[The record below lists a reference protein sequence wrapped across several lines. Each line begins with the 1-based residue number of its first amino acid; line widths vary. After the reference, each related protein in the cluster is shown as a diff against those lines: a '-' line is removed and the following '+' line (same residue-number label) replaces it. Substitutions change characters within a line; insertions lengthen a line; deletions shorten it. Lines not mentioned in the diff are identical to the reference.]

1 MKVATPA
8 FLGFVK
14 MLSIVEH
21 INITSE
27 DFSVDSGGNV
37 LKWYDPEIE
46 YLCEV
51 YSHGWVD
58 CAKNYKVIK

>member
-1 MKVATPA
+1 MKIATPA

-21 INITSE
+21 INLTSE
-27 DFSVDSGGNV
+27 DFTYDSNGYIT
-37 LKWYDPEIE
+37 KWYDPEIE

-51 YSHGWVD
+51 YSKGWND
-58 CAKNYKVIK
+58 AAKQYKSFK